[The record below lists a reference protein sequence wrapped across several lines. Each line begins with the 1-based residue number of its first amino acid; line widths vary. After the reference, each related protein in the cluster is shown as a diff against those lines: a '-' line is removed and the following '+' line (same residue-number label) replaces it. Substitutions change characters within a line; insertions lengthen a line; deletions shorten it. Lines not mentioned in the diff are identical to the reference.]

1 MYIDDKLNDI
11 ILMMTSFEQTGNTSD
26 PEYLELVRQKE
37 ILQDVINYR

>member
-11 ILMMTSFEQTGNTSD
+11 ILMMTSFEQMGNTTD

>member
-11 ILMMTSFEQTGNTSD
+11 ILMMTSFERTDNTND

>member
-11 ILMMTSFEQTGNTSD
+11 ILMMTSFEQVGDTSN

-37 ILQDVINYR
+37 ILQDVINCR

>member
-11 ILMMTSFEQTGNTSD
+11 ILMMTSFEQIGDTNNA
-26 PEYLELVRQKE
+26 EYLELARQKE